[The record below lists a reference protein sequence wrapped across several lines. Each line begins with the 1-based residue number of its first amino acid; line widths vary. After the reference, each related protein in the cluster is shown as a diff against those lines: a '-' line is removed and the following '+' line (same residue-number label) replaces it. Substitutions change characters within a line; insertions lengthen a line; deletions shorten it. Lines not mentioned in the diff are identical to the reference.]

1 MKPFRV
7 VIIQDNQLDG
17 HDIPE
22 LIEEMNKLEYTED
35 VWDNLQ
41 VCALACAYCYICWR
55 HIATCILSALAHIFA
70 HRATAVIALTHT
82 HTHDRR
88 MLAICI

>member
-1 MKPFRV
+1 MKPFHV
-7 VIIQDNQLDG
+7 AIIQNDQLDG

-41 VCALACAYCYICWR
+41 GIYKRAMSPADGTTLLADACGP
-55 HIATCILSALAHIFA
+55 
-70 HRATAVIALTHT
+70 
-82 HTHDRR
+82 
-88 MLAICI
+88 